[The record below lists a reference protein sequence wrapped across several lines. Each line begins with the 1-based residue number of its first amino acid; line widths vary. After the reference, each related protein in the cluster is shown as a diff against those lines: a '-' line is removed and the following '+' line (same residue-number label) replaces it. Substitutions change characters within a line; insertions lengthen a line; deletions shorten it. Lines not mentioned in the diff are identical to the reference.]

1 MSTRQVSDRISITQE
16 REHTRI
22 EISQGIEQWKMW
34 MLRAW
39 IIAWLF
45 VGGVF
50 LYYAVMQPEGTGK
63 ILFFIIIAFWA
74 FFLFRIGKALLWRAR
89 GKEVIQIEPKTMWI
103 QNAIGKAGRRQ
114 SFKLD
119 HIKALGKI
127 KEKNEFM
134 SFMDNSF
141 WIIGGDKIGFNY
153 NGRRFQLGKQLN
165 DREVKSLGQI
175 LEKSIREFS
184 KKEASPAE

>member
-1 MSTRQVSDRISITQE
+1 MDTRQVSNRISISQD
-16 REHTRI
+16 RDRTRI
-22 EISQGIEQWKMW
+22 EISQDIEQWKMW
-34 MLRAW
+34 LLRSW
-39 IIAWLF
+39 LIAWLF

-50 LYYAVMQPEGTGK
+50 IYNVILQPAGSGK
-63 ILFFIIIAFWA
+63 ILLFIIIAFWA
-74 FFLFRIGKALLWRAR
+74 FFLFRIGKALLWRAK
-89 GKEVIQIEPKTMWI
+89 GKEIIEIEPKQMWI

-114 SFKLD
+114 SFKLV
-119 HIKALGKI
+119 HVKAIGKI

-134 SFMDNSF
+134 AFMDNSF

-184 KKEASPAE
+184 KRAAKSSE